1 MGYLLG
7 IDIGTS
13 GTKTCLFRYDG
24 ELVTSAYAEYP
35 MLQPQVGWAEQHPE
49 DWWNAT
55 KQTIQMIFKQAKIKA
70 SSIRGIGLSGQM
82 HGLVLVDRN
91 GTVLRPAI
99 IWCDQRTGQQVE
111 WMRDSIGTEKIIELT
126 SNTPLPNYT
135 ATKLLWVRDNEPTIY
150 EKIHKVLLPKDY
162 IRYKLTQ
169 EFATEV
175 SDASGTL
182 LLDVASRKWSSK
194 MVTLLGIEND
204 WLPEVR
210 ESNQI
215 SGTVSKLAEIET
227 GLAEGTAVVGGAGD
241 QAAGAVGNGIVHAG
255 VISAT
260 IGTSGVVFASTDEIK
275 KDSLGRLHSFCH
287 AVPGKWHVMG
297 VTQAAGGSLQWF
309 RNHFGLSEM
318 EHAKS
323 LQKDVYDIFSEKA
336 MDVKPGSEGLVFL
349 PYLMGERTPHLD
361 SYAKGTF
368 IGITTRHGKEHFIRS
383 IMEGVAF
390 SLKDCLSLIDD
401 LKIPNTEIR
410 LSGGGAK
417 SLVWRQIFADV
428 FNQKIHRIHA
438 NEGPAFGA
446 ALLAG
451 VGTNIYSSV
460 EEACSQTVKY
470 YDAVEPTQEFVER
483 YEDYYTIYKELYF
496 NLYETFS
503 SLHKLAVK

>member
-13 GTKTCLFRYDG
+13 GTKTCLFCYNG

-49 DWWNAT
+49 DWWIAAR
-55 KQTIQMIFKQAKIKA
+55 QTIQMIFKQSKINPSDIK
-70 SSIRGIGLSGQM
+70 GIGLSGQM
-82 HGLVLVDRN
+82 HGLVLLDRD
-91 GTVLRPAI
+91 GKVLRPAI
-99 IWCDQRTGQQVE
+99 IWCDQRTGKQVE
-111 WMRDSIGTEKIIELT
+111 WMRDSIGTERIIDLT

-135 ATKLLWVRDNEPTIY
+135 ASKLLWVRDNEPNIY

-182 LLDVASRKWSSK
+182 LLNVASRTWSSE
-194 MVTLLGIEND
+194 MVELLGFEKK

-215 SGTVSKLAEIET
+215 SGTVSKLAAMET
-227 GLAEGTAVVGGAGD
+227 GLSEGTAVVGGAGD
-241 QAAGAVGNGIVHAG
+241 QAAGAVGNGIVKAG
-255 VISAT
+255 VISAS

-275 KDSLGRLHSFCH
+275 KDPLGRLHSFCH

-309 RNHFGLSEM
+309 RNHFGIAEM
-318 EHAKS
+318 ELAKT
-323 LQKDVYDIFSEKA
+323 LQKNVYDIFTEKA
-336 MDVKPGSEGLVFL
+336 MMVKPGCEGLVFL

-361 SYAKGTF
+361 SFAKGTF
-368 IGITTRHGKEHFIRS
+368 VGITSRHGKEHFIRS

-401 LKIPNTEIR
+401 LKVANSEIR
-410 LSGGGAK
+410 ISGGGAN
-417 SLVWRQIFADV
+417 SLLWRQIFADV
-428 FNQKIHRIHA
+428 FNQRIHRIHA

-451 VGTNIYSSV
+451 VGTNVYSSV
-460 EEACSQTVKY
+460 EEACSQTVQY
-470 YDAVEPTQEFVER
+470 YDSVEPNGEFVER
-483 YEDYYTIYKELYF
+483 YENYYTIYKELYF
-496 NLYETFS
+496 NLYETFA
-503 SLHKLAVK
+503 SLHKLAVR